1 MYREKTIAAKARWDN
16 ERFRGEVKKMMKKKE
31 KEKEMEQETATA
43 TERATEMEQ
52 EKEKEMEKE
61 RARCAGKH
69 KGKIA
74 QNKTTHAGW
83 SKNSL

>member
-1 MYREKTIAAKARWDN
+1 ME
-16 ERFRGEVKKMMKKKE
+16 M
-31 KEKEMEQETATA
+31 EKEMEM
-43 TERATEMEQ
+43 EMEM
-52 EKEKEMEKE
+52 EME
-61 RARCAGKH
+61 RCAGKH